1 MKRVVGAL
9 LLLFGISL
17 LLLSNK
23 NVLFNKEESKTEII
37 EEKKEKNE
45 TKYQDVENYLK
56 DKYNETFE
64 VIEVTKEYCLEKKEE
79 KVVFSRHCDS
89 KKIKNTIYKAKEIN
103 SNIEF
108 YVKKVSYDE
117 TKVEITESIKDFE
130 TSGYYDNYISFI
142 VAEKKLQEISQN
154 LKDKIGE
161 FTDIEVYEGLGIH
174 DISLSNAYQYLDNKL
189 KDIVDKEI
197 STESFIEKVNDNIIS
212 ISINKNESLTKE
224 NIQEEIKKINELS
237 TISIDKLI
245 IKDIIIEYKEN
256 RYIKYNND
264 LKTIEVKVRKNK
276 DSNDSANDYL
286 YNKVICMNDE
296 YSKECIKYNEFTSLS
311 KEEITF

>member
-23 NVLFNKEESKTEII
+23 NVLFNKEESKIEII

-45 TKYQDVENYLK
+45 NKYQDVENYLK

-64 VIEVTKEYCLEKKEE
+64 VIEVTKEYCLEQKDE

-89 KKIKNTIYKAKEIN
+89 KKIKNTIYKAKEIS

-117 TKVEITESIKDFE
+117 TKVEIIEAIKDFE

-142 VAEKKLQEISQN
+142 VAEKKLQEISQK

-245 IKDIIIEYKEN
+245 IKDIIVEYKEN